1 MSTEQFF
8 LTAWTWNPLVLSIT
22 GVGLAAYLFVFRAEG
37 RPAWL
42 LLALSVFVL
51 TLVSPLNALANGYLF
66 SAHMLQH
73 ILLLLVVPAFFILS
87 LPRSV
92 SLAMAT
98 ALFRPSRGRLDRW
111 RRRDVGLALADA
123 LQRRRRVAFG
133 LCLANRF
140 AARARDYFFGFRSS
154 RRGKKN
160 GSRRL
165 GRSSISSAPVSPV
178 ARSA

>member
-8 LTAWTWNPLVLSIT
+8 LTAWTWNPLVLIIA
-22 GVGLAAYLFVFRAEG
+22 GVGLAAYLFVFRGEG

-73 ILLLLVVPAFFILS
+73 ILLLLIVPAFFILS
-87 LPRSV
+87 LPRSL
-92 SLAMAT
+92 SLRLAA
-98 ALFRPSRGRLDRW
+98 ALFRPSRGWLDRR

-140 AARARDYFFGFRSS
+140 AACARDTFLDSGHRAEG
-154 RRGKKN
+154 RRTAFAAWG
-160 GSRRL
+160 GPLSLQRL
-165 GRSSISSAPVSPV
+165 CHL
-178 ARSA
+178 

>member
-8 LTAWTWNPLVLSIT
+8 LTAWTWNPLVLIIA

-73 ILLLLVVPAFFILS
+73 ILLLLIVPAFFILS
-87 LPRSV
+87 LPRSL
-92 SLAMAT
+92 SL
-98 ALFRPSRGRLDRW
+98 RW
-111 RRRDVGLALADA
+111 RP
-123 LQRRRRVAFG
+123 
-133 LCLANRF
+133 RF
-140 AARARDYFFGFRSS
+140 FTH
-154 RRGKKN
+154 
-160 GSRRL
+160 
-165 GRSSISSAPVSPV
+165 PV
-178 ARSA
+178 AGWIAGVGAMWFWHWLKHSKLIQL